1 MQQMYDCALAR
12 TRPVLGSRSSATT
25 ARLCMRSPLGP
36 SYTQQSFHTWCAPSH
51 FAMGAKAWEWL
62 SSRGMKSRGTNR
74 WSFVPR
80 TNSWELITHCQQH
93 HAHGRKLLCTLYVQ
107 PNRGRAARHT
117 LRSGESLPS
126 ASSWRHDNFSR
137 AGCRGKIAGTML
149 SSVGSPSFVFN
160 TSAAPRS

>member
-1 MQQMYDCALAR
+1 MQRLCDCELAR
-12 TRPVLGSRSSATT
+12 TRRVLGSRSSATT

-36 SYTQQSFHTWCAPSH
+36 SYTQQSFHTWRAPWH
-51 FAMGAKAWEWL
+51 FATEAKAWEWL
-62 SSRGMKSRGTNR
+62 SSRGMKSRGTNG
-74 WSFVPR
+74 WFALPR
-80 TNSWELITHCQQH
+80 KNSWELITHCQQH
-93 HAHGRKLLCTLYVQ
+93 HAHERKLLYVQ

-117 LRSGESLPS
+117 LRSLPS

-149 SSVGSPSFVFN
+149 SSVGAPSFVFN